1 MPRRVMEGRVV
12 SDKSDKTI
20 TVLIERRIMDP
31 VYKKFVRRSKKY
43 AAHDEGNAF
52 RIGDYVK
59 IEECAPISKSKR
71 WKVISQAPANSSER
85 PAKTVGQPK
94 VAPPKKETVK
104 KAARAEAA
112 ASAEGAEKPVKTAK
126 PKAAKETKEPK
137 AAKEKA
143 SKAKADAK
151 KETDQ

>member
-12 SDKSDKTI
+12 SDKSDKTV

-52 RIGDYVK
+52 RMGDYVK

-71 WKVISQAPANSSER
+71 WKVVTPPPANTSER
-85 PAKTVGQPK
+85 PVKTVGQPK
-94 VAPPKKETVK
+94 AVAAPKKEAVK
-104 KAARAEAA
+104 KAPKAEAA
-112 ASAEGAEKPVKTAK
+112 ATFEATEKTAK
-126 PKAAKETKEPK
+126 PKSAKEAKP
-137 AAKEKA
+137 AAEKKEKA
-143 SKAKADAK
+143 PKAKK
-151 KETDQ
+151 KDSES